1 MLRSKDIVG
10 KPDMDISVKQDK
22 PTSYLAPYKPL
33 HELLNEIMLEV
44 AERVNEHHVRV
55 AEALYRDISMG
66 SNGVLFK
73 ACVDL
78 HKKLSP
84 DSGLKWLLY
93 IFEVSLAY
101 ITPENCIML
110 RFGDEEYV
118 KEIRSNTYL
127 IPSVPS
133 PLSDAIV
140 PDVVVPYIRFY
151 LNHSIRFTDVDR
163 MLFEEA
169 RYNPISSHNA
179 SFNIGVGVIP
189 IAVGMMNG
197 NTFGAY
203 SELNW
208 NRGDASY
215 DGIPLQ
221 HDKRVVV
228 DYPHFLG
235 QVVPDKVRVLSNEI
249 GINNRTITHF
259 RDAVSENRSS
269 FEGSPVFISDSHYT
283 DAIKELFDISRTAND
298 EILHI
303 TDGGVPSPVARKFD
317 MSDMLYNISPLNSYF
332 GTSYQ
337 THYLSA
343 IMYEEK
349 VKFSEG
355 KKFGFKKYKMEV
367 DDSVWSIGKGNM
379 CIPIQKSI
387 VGHNTPLF
395 VNAGRFI
402 SANEEPFAEILRALS
417 KVLDGGIKRW
427 ILKNV
432 RFTEESCKPDAT
444 PFIYLLD
451 RIYGINTQKLGYL
464 DFAGF
469 ACLTACM
476 IEGGIPSITTSGAHL
491 TTRSN
496 ITLGV
501 NLS

>member
-10 KPDMDISVKQDK
+10 KPDMDILVKQDK

-33 HELLNEIMLEV
+33 HELLNEIMLDV

-55 AEALYRDISMG
+55 AESLYRDISMG

-78 HKKLSP
+78 HKRLSP

-93 IFEVSLAY
+93 IFEAALAY
-101 ITPENCIML
+101 ITPENCIRL

-127 IPSVPS
+127 IPSIPS
-133 PLSDAIV
+133 TLSNAIV

-163 MLFEEA
+163 MLFDEA
-169 RYNPISSHNA
+169 RHNPVSLHNA

-189 IAVGMMNG
+189 IAVGMMEG

-203 SELNW
+203 SGLNW

-221 HDKRVVV
+221 HDNRIVA

-235 QVVPDKVRVLSNEI
+235 KIVPDKVRVLSNEI
-249 GINNRTITHF
+249 GINNLTQMNF
-259 RDAVSENRSS
+259 RNAVTENRSS
-269 FEGSPVFISDSHYT
+269 FDESPTFISDSHYS

-298 EILHI
+298 EILQM
-303 TDGGVPSPVARKFD
+303 TDGGVPNPVARKFD
-317 MSDMLYNISPLNSYF
+317 MSDMLYNISPLNRYI
-332 GTSYQ
+332 GTSSQ

-343 IMYEEK
+343 IMYK
-349 VKFSEG
+349 DGFKFSDG
-355 KKFGFKKYKMEV
+355 KSFGLKTHTMSV

-427 ILKNV
+427 IVENV

-476 IEGGIPSITTSGAHL
+476 IEGGMPSITTSGAHL

>member
-10 KPDMDISVKQDK
+10 KSDTDISVKRDE
-22 PTSYLAPYKPL
+22 PISSLAPCKPL
-33 HELLNEIMLEV
+33 HMLLNEMMLDV

-78 HKKLSP
+78 HKRLSP

-93 IFEVSLAY
+93 IFEACLAY
-101 ITPENCIML
+101 ITPENCIRL
-110 RFGDEEYV
+110 RFGYEEYI

-127 IPSVPS
+127 IPIVPS
-133 PLSDAIV
+133 PLNEAIV

-151 LNHSIRFTDVDR
+151 LNHNIRFTNVDR
-163 MLFEEA
+163 ELFEEV
-169 RYNPISSHNA
+169 RYNPVSSNNA
-179 SFNIGVGVIP
+179 SFNIGIGVMP
-189 IAVGMMNG
+189 IAVGMMNE
-197 NTFGAY
+197 NTFGVY
-203 SELNW
+203 SGLNW

-221 HDKRVVV
+221 HDQRIVV

-235 QVVPDKVRVLSNEI
+235 QLVPDKVRILSNEI
-249 GINNRTITHF
+249 GLNNHTITHF
-259 RDAVSENRSS
+259 RDAVSENKRS
-269 FEGSPVFISDSHYT
+269 FDESPTFISDSHYA
-283 DAIKELFDISRTAND
+283 DAIKELFDINRTAND
-298 EILHI
+298 EILHM
-303 TDGGVPSPVARKFD
+303 TDGGVPNPVARKYD
-317 MSDMLYNISPLNSYF
+317 MSDMLYNISPLNSYI

-343 IMYEEK
+343 IMYKESI
-349 VKFSEG
+349 KFSEG
-355 KKFGFKKYKMEV
+355 KSFGLKKYKMEV

-379 CIPIQKSI
+379 CIPIQNSI

-402 SANEEPFAEILRALS
+402 SADEEPFAEILRALS
-417 KVLDGGIKRW
+417 KVIDGGIKRW
-427 ILKNV
+427 IVENI

-464 DFAGF
+464 DFAGY

-476 IEGGIPSITTSGAHL
+476 IEDGIPSNISGGACL
-491 TTRSN
+491 TTRSYIN
-496 ITLGV
+496 IGV